1 MKKITLIV
9 IAIVILA
16 LLIWLGASLLKTKS
30 IEQVN
35 NPPENETSTVTTPT
49 VKEVSINTA
58 TENYEI
64 NVKYPE
70 IQGTA
75 NTQSQIDANKLI
87 KKITDEG
94 IQSFKDDV
102 KKNATKDF
110 TLKSTL
116 KMSYEVSYLTDA
128 VVSLKFDIYY
138 YIAGAAHSTD
148 YSSGFNY
155 NLKDN
160 KSIALEDLFNA
171 DSDFLSTLSTICA
184 EDLKIQLTTKK
195 YYEENIVKAGLAPRA
210 ENFAEFVFDK
220 TGLTMIFNIYQVAP
234 YAAGTQLVKILY
246 GKLSKINDN
255 SELLKLIK
263 I

>member
-16 LLIWLGASLLKTKS
+16 LLIWLGTSLLKTKS

-35 NPPENETSTVTTPT
+35 NPPENETSTATTPT
-49 VKEVSINTA
+49 VKEVLINTA

-64 NVKYPE
+64 NVRYPE

-75 NTQSQIDANKLI
+75 NAQSQIDANKLI
-87 KKITDEG
+87 KKTTDEG

-102 KKNATKDF
+102 TKDATKDF

-116 KMSYEVSYLTDA
+116 KMSYEVLYLTNTA
-128 VVSLKFDIYY
+128 VSLKFDIYY
-138 YIAGAAHSTD
+138 YIAGMAHSTD

-160 KSIALEDLFNA
+160 QSMALGDLFNA
-171 DSDFLSTLSTICA
+171 NSDFLSALSTICA
-184 EDLKIQLTTKK
+184 ENLKVQLTSKK
-195 YYEENIVKAGLAPRA
+195 YYEESIVMAGLAPKA

-220 TGLTMIFNIYQVAP
+220 TSLTIIFNVYQVAP

-246 GKLSKINDN
+246 SKLSKINNN